1 LRFEWDEVKNRLNL
15 RKHGIDFDSARRF
28 FDDPLA
34 LSMRERITE
43 GEERWQTVRMAGD
56 LALLLV
62 AHTWWEEA
70 DVETIQ
76 IISARKA
83 NRRERRAYEEGP

>member
-1 LRFEWDEVKNRLNL
+1 
-15 RKHGIDFDSARRF
+15 
-28 FDDPLA
+28 
-34 LSMRERITE
+34 MRERITE